1 MPTCARCHRDVVA
14 GAHFCGACG
23 APVFSFRASEEGADP
38 TIGQT
43 VKGTY
48 FIQRRVG
55 GGGMGDV
62 YKALHVALDKPIA
75 LKLLKKSL
83 LADATL
89 VQRFYREAR
98 AASKLRHP
106 NVISVTDFGQTEDGT
121 LFMAM
126 EYLAGKNLAR
136 IIAEEQPLSEKR
148 IVRIGAQV
156 LAALAEAHAA
166 GILHRDLKPE
176 NVMVESRRDEPDSV
190 KVLDFG
196 IAKIQTADADESQTA
211 LTQAGLVCGTPGY
224 MSPEQ
229 WGEETLDTRS
239 DLYAVG
245 VLLYEM
251 LTGKLPFE
259 AATPLELARKQRA
272 ERPQPPSARRA
283 VRAVSDDLERLVMR
297 ALSPDRKDRP
307 ASAEEMRSDLLSCVL
322 LPNPEAPGAAGD
334 GAAKENDNETVAF
347 YHLSVRRVP
356 SPPPGPRRTPGQ
368 GTGLRT
374 PPKQIRAPTPPKE
387 NRPRNPAPPR
397 PASTPSRA
405 NLPRAT
411 DGSAEA
417 ATIPWLKSQRV
428 GLVAGVIAGVVALA
442 MAFVIAQWPRR
453 NSAFTPDAGPAATP
467 SPTPK
472 PTLAPW
478 LSSPLEPVATPAPSL
493 PASEATPPPEPTP
506 APKPIIPPATPTAT
520 LAPKLPRVQCASPLH
535 YQHGL
540 GKISTPPP
548 ASGEGVLVVRA
559 LPWGQVFVCAS
570 AYGEAPVELK
580 VKAGTYQVRV
590 DHGATS
596 KRSQVIVEPGA
607 RAAVAVDFSRT
618 K

>member
-1 MPTCARCHRDVVA
+1 VVA

-23 APVFSFRASEEGADP
+23 APIVPDRASGEAADP
-38 TIGQT
+38 YIGQT

-62 YKALHVALDKPIA
+62 YKAVHVALDKPVA

-126 EYLAGKNLAR
+126 EYLAGKSLAR
-136 IIAEEQPLSEKR
+136 MIADDQPLSEKR
-148 IVRIGAQV
+148 IVPIGAQV

-196 IAKIQTADADESQTA
+196 IAKIQTAEADADKTQTE

-229 WGEETLDTRS
+229 WREETLDARS
-239 DLYAVG
+239 DLYATG

-251 LTGKLPFE
+251 LTGRLPFE
-259 AATPLELARKQRA
+259 AATPLELVRKQLA

-283 VRAVSDDLERLVMR
+283 DRAVSDDLERLVMR

-322 LPNPEAPGAAGD
+322 LPTPEAPGDAGD
-334 GAAKENDNETVAF
+334 GDGNETVS
-347 YHLSVRRVP
+347 LPRPPVRRVP
-356 SPPPGPRRTPGQ
+356 SPPPSPRRTPGQ
-368 GTGLRT
+368 GTGPRI
-374 PPKQIRAPTPPKE
+374 PPQQTRAPTPPKE
-387 NRPRNPAPPR
+387 KRPRNTALHR
-397 PASTPSRA
+397 PAATPSRA
-405 NLPRAT
+405 KQPHAM
-411 DGSAEA
+411 DVSAEA
-417 ATIPWLKSQRV
+417 ATIPSLKPQRLN
-428 GLVAGVIAGVVALA
+428 LVAAVIAGAVALA
-442 MAFVIAQWPRR
+442 IALGIAQWFRGD
-453 NSAFTPDAGPAATP
+453 SAPSPDAGPAATP
-467 SPTPK
+467 SPTPQ

-478 LSSPLEPVATPAPSL
+478 LSSRLELVATPAPSP
-493 PASEATPPPEPTP
+493 PAPDVTPMPEPSPTP
-506 APKPIIPPATPTAT
+506 RPIIPPARPTAT
-520 LAPKLPRVQCASPLH
+520 LAPKPPRVQCATPLH
-535 YQHGL
+535 YEHGL
-540 GKISTPPP
+540 DKISTPPP

-559 LPWGQVFVCAS
+559 VPWGHVFVCAA
-570 AYGEAPVELK
+570 AYGKAPVELK
-580 VKAGTYQVRV
+580 VKSGIYQVRV

-596 KRSQVIVEPGA
+596 KRSQVVVEPGA
-607 RAAVAVDFSRT
+607 RASVAVDFSRAE
-618 K
+618 